1 MSRLAPSLMALCV
14 AMTACQKGS
23 DAPASAAKVDSAP
36 SSANATVMAM
46 PLGDIAGAALPA
58 DSTGM
63 PNPYAHDPKAVAEGK
78 TLFIAMNCAGC
89 HAYGG
94 GGAMGPDLTDS
105 YWRYGGAPAQVFS
118 SILEGR
124 PQGMPSWGK
133 ALPPTEIWKLVTYI
147 ASISKAGATGAP
159 ETSSSAAQAGASEGT
174 GLGRADR
181 K

>member
-89 HAYGG
+89 HA
-94 GGAMGPDLTDS
+94 
-105 YWRYGGAPAQVFS
+105 
-118 SILEGR
+118 
-124 PQGMPSWGK
+124 
-133 ALPPTEIWKLVTYI
+133 
-147 ASISKAGATGAP
+147 
-159 ETSSSAAQAGASEGT
+159 
-174 GLGRADR
+174 
-181 K
+181 

>member
-1 MSRLAPSLMALCV
+1 
-14 AMTACQKGS
+14 
-23 DAPASAAKVDSAP
+23 
-36 SSANATVMAM
+36 
-46 PLGDIAGAALPA
+46 
-58 DSTGM
+58 
-63 PNPYAHDPKAVAEGK
+63 
-78 TLFIAMNCAGC
+78 
-89 HAYGG
+89 
-94 GGAMGPDLTDS
+94 MGPDLTDS

-118 SILEGR
+118 SLLEGR

-147 ASISKAGATGAP
+147 ASISKAGATDAP